1 MQNVLETKIWQC
13 CITITNKLIRLTSHD
28 TKHLDPASTNK
39 HHLTFSFEKWA
50 RFPLGS
56 NRCALAAG
64 TSALGSGWYKHTHYT
79 AQTYIQYKNTRT
91 HTRTWYLMVQ
101 THTIQN
107 IKHTNTC
114 TYNCTYFSGD
124 TSLPCLLAPVQCTWY
139 CREHMYLHSLWYR
152 IHAHNT
158 HHTQTLRMTYHTNT
172 CLYDYYTLPPSATI
186 SKWKLTVHQLI
197 HHCSQVLGGG
207 QAGSWGQNSV
217 CSIVVD

>member
-1 MQNVLETKIWQC
+1 MVLVFGVNILSKDKKTQKLSDKEVQNVLETKIWQC

-64 TSALGSGWYKHTHYT
+64 TSALGSGCYKHTYYT
-79 AQTYIQYKNTRT
+79 TQTYIQYKNTPT

-114 TYNCTYFSGD
+114 IIVH
-124 TSLPCLLAPVQCTWY
+124 TSLVIPVCLAYWHQCSA
-139 CREHMYLHSLWYR
+139 LD
-152 IHAHNT
+152 IAG
-158 HHTQTLRMTYHTNT
+158 NT
-172 CLYDYYTLPPSATI
+172 CICTEFMHIMHIIHKHCAWHIIQTRVCMIIIHYPPLPPPLS
-186 SKWKLTVHQLI
+186 
-197 HHCSQVLGGG
+197 
-207 QAGSWGQNSV
+207 GSSLFTN
-217 CSIVVD
+217 